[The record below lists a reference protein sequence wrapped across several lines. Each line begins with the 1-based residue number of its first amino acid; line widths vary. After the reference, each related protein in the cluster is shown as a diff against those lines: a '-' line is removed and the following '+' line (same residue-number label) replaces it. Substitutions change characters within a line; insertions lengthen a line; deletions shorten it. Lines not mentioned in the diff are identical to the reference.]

1 MIKPSL
7 SYLRSKRLRFFET
20 PCIYIYR
27 GRVGDRDRDREKE
40 REGERKMEDCETFTN
55 YKIACCVRCLFCLR
69 LVLFSVC
76 LSGVCYSTKE
86 IEIEIE
92 KEREG
97 ERERES

>member
-1 MIKPSL
+1 
-7 SYLRSKRLRFFET
+7 
-20 PCIYIYR
+20 
-27 GRVGDRDRDREKE
+27 
-40 REGERKMEDCETFTN
+40 MEDCETFTN

>member
-1 MIKPSL
+1 MISSFDANVQLLLVIL
-7 SYLRSKRLRFFET
+7 SQ
-20 PCIYIYR
+20 YIAF
-27 GRVGDRDRDREKE
+27 DREKE
-40 REGERKMEDCETFTN
+40 REGERKMGDCETFTN